1 MSRLSIAACGLSAL
15 AIAVAGLPAAAAT
28 PGGAVSGQTLTNSVG
43 TQNLPVDPSS
53 LGSQAQGSTG
63 GDLTGGAALPADV
76 LGGSTSGVGVVSA
89 ADPAKWDLK
98 HGLGDPLVM
107 SADFALKSKGYQG
120 GLAGQG
126 IDPAQI
132 TDPLAF
138 QGVMPSQGG
147 MMPAQMGSE
156 LPAAASSVTS
166 LFHLGN

>member
-15 AIAVAGLPAAAAT
+15 AIAAVGLPAAAA

-43 TQNLPVDPSS
+43 TTNLPIDPSS
-53 LGSQAQGSTG
+53 IGNQSQGATG
-63 GDLTGGAALPADV
+63 GDLTGGAALPSDV
-76 LGGSTSGVGVVSA
+76 LGGSTSGVGLVSA

-98 HGLGDPLVM
+98 EGLGEPLVM
-107 SADFALKSKGYQG
+107 SADLALKAKGYQG

-126 IDPAQI
+126 IDPALI

-147 MMPAQMGSE
+147 MMPSQVTSE
-156 LPAAASSVTS
+156 LPAAASSLTS